1 MAKTDHLSH
10 EVEAPEE
17 AALPDERDPGF
28 DEAAHVDM
36 PSAIPKEMV
45 QEQDLEPGLHCSED
59 GRKSRPFGVA
69 RPPVPI
75 RPGAHVA
82 EKDTAQSWKTE
93 QKSKLSR
100 MEISWIMMD
109 SGLDKAAT

>member
-1 MAKTDHLSH
+1 
-10 EVEAPEE
+10 
-17 AALPDERDPGF
+17 
-28 DEAAHVDM
+28 M
-36 PSAIPKEMV
+36 PSAIPEEMV

-82 EKDTAQSWKTE
+82 EKDTAQSWEDRAKVQALE
-93 QKSKLSR
+93 DGD
-100 MEISWIMMD
+100 IVD
-109 SGLDKAAT
+109 YDGLWTGQSSHVGLFVPGIGD

>member
-1 MAKTDHLSH
+1 
-10 EVEAPEE
+10 
-17 AALPDERDPGF
+17 
-28 DEAAHVDM
+28 M
-36 PSAIPKEMV
+36 PSVIPEEMV

-82 EKDTAQSWKTE
+82 EKDTAQSWEDRAKVQALEDGDIVDCDGLWTG
-93 QKSKLSR
+93 QSSHVGLFVP
-100 MEISWIMMD
+100 EIGD
-109 SGLDKAAT
+109 